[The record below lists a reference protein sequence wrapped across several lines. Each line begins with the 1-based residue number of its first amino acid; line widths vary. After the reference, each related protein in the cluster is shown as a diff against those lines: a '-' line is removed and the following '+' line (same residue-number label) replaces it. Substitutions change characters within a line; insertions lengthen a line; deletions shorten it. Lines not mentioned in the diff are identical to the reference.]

1 MPTATYLRTICTI
14 PVNSSTNVSAMSLW
28 ERVFLGWQFRP
39 VHDAAGNLTAAVERA
54 IQLVTREDQPDVR
67 RGALVYA
74 LWPQAVGTLPALVNV
89 SSDARFVTVRIFAA
103 TLTDVQAM
111 TERVLAR
118 MVQDTAFERVEGLR
132 VALAISI
139 DGVRTD
145 LTSGRVNA
153 RRGGV
158 LAGFY
163 AANKYVLNITASVLV
178 CTLLV
183 VLLVTPNGVYTPL
196 GKVYGLA
203 ERVLSAV
210 LLNFLLLASQF
221 LFFARHH
228 PVIAWERP

>member
-1 MPTATYLRTICTI
+1 MPTATYLRTICTV
-14 PVNSSTNVSAMSLW
+14 PVSLGANISDMALW

-39 VHDAAGNLTAAVERA
+39 LRDAEGYLTDAVERA
-54 IQLVTREDQPDVR
+54 IQLVTRADQSDVR
-67 RGALVYA
+67 SGALVYA
-74 LWPQAVGTLPALVNV
+74 LWPQSSGTLPALVNL

-118 MVQDTAFERVEGLR
+118 MARETAFEVGEGLR

-139 DGVRTD
+139 GGVRTD

-153 RRGGV
+153 GHGSV
-158 LAGFY
+158 LTGFY
-163 AANKYVLNITASVLV
+163 AANKYVLNITVSVLV

-183 VLLVTPNGVYTPL
+183 VLLVTPNGAYTPL
-196 GKVYGLA
+196 GKMYGLA